1 MNLPAVRTRIRNAT
15 PARNDASSIG
25 RSAVVA
31 ALALTVALPAAR
43 AQDTARARVDSLAA
57 RVERAEE
64 RIKFLEQQLATE
76 SQSSVHTR
84 SRMALEFRGRVL
96 VNAFTNSRRVNSTGN
111 PQFVRADDATDPD
124 PRGIAMHLRQTML
137 GFAVTA
143 KHVAGG
149 DFLGDI
155 DVDFHG
161 GQLPSTGG
169 RNFPVVRLR
178 TARAIVMWSRAELLM
193 GQDAPLVA
201 GINPVSLA
209 ALATPEFAAAGNL
222 WLWLPQVRGT
232 VELGGP
238 LHAAIQGAVLAPT
251 SATPVGSFD
260 IPDFDAA
267 ERSKRPFFEGR
278 ARIRWGHD
286 ETAGEIGVGGHIGWF
301 ASSPDTV
308 TTGRLAAFDA
318 IVPFSSW
325 LELRAEAYNG
335 AGARGLGGGAIGQ
348 LFGLDAKLIR
358 SRGGWAQLNA
368 RPSPAFVFGAGYG
381 VDDPRDA
388 DMAATARLK
397 NDAMSV
403 HAEWRPAGPLVFGAE
418 VRRLRTW
425 YETRRYA
432 NDHINL
438 AFGFEF

>member
-1 MNLPAVRTRIRNAT
+1 MGRDQADKANDARHGHGRRRCQRCGEEHQRLRPLHGHAELLRLLLVKLKDVQKAAVEEEHGRGRHAVRQNEPELS
-15 PARNDASSIG
+15 PADG
-25 RSAVVA
+25 VE
-31 ALALTVALPAAR
+31 PAQEPG
-43 AQDTARARVDSLAA
+43 QDG
-57 RVERAEE
+57 
-64 RIKFLEQQLATE
+64 
-76 SQSSVHTR
+76 H
-84 SRMALEFRGRVL
+84 
-96 VNAFTNSRRVNSTGN
+96 
-111 PQFVRADDATDPD
+111 ATDPD